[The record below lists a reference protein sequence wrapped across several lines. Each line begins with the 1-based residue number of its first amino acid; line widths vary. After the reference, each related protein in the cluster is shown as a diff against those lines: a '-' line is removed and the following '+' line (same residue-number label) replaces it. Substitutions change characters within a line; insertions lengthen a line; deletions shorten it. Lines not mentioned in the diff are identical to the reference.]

1 MKKIIVDILMFILM
15 LVEFSKVHLPPEIHE
30 IVGICLFVLV
40 IIHLILNR
48 KYIRAIPKG
57 KYNLKRSA
65 LLIINVAF
73 MIVFF
78 STIIFGLLSS
88 QKILTFLNIGSL
100 TAVYLHKILAYLSL
114 ILLGIHLGVNLSGMF
129 NKIEEKISNRSVLYL
144 IYIILIVLGIYSFI
158 DVDFYNHLIGNY
170 GFSPV
175 RGNLITS
182 ILEYLSITVM
192 ITFVVNLI
200 YRRI

>member
-100 TAVYLHKILAYLSL
+100 TAVYLHKIL
-114 ILLGIHLGVNLSGMF
+114 LGIHLGVNLSGMF

-170 GFSPV
+170 GFSLV

-182 ILEYLSITVM
+182 ILDYLSITVM
-192 ITFVVNLI
+192 ITLVVNLI